1 MAQKWLLEKLEGG
14 TEYKDIK
21 KLIIVNILDY
31 EMLGFEE
38 YISETEIVLKEHRDY
53 EMLKNM
59 KWYFIELPKFRNSQ
73 VDMNDKLNQWLA
85 FIDDYKGERAR
96 MAEEKNDVIK
106 KAKVEMNYLTGE
118 EAERRLQWLREKW
131 EMDYNSDMGQAK
143 REGRKEGKIE
153 IVKNLL
159 KLNMPIE
166 QIVKASGLTK
176 KEVQEIKKSM

>member
-1 MAQKWLLEKLEGG
+1 MLEKLEGG

-59 KWYFIELPKFRNSQ
+59 KWYFIELPKFRNAQ

-85 FIDDYKGERAR
+85 FIDDYKGERAK

-143 REGRKEGKIE
+143 REGMKEGRQQEKIE
-153 IVKNLL
+153 IVKKLL
-159 KLNMPIE
+159 KTGMKVKEIAKIVDLKEEEIE
-166 QIVKASGLTK
+166 KIQKDI
-176 KEVQEIKKSM
+176 

>member
-1 MAQKWLLEKLEGG
+1 
-14 TEYKDIK
+14 
-21 KLIIVNILDY
+21 
-31 EMLGFEE
+31 MLGFEE

-73 VDMNDKLNQWLA
+73 VDMDDKLNQWLA
-85 FIDDYKGERAR
+85 FIDDYKGERAK

-131 EMDYNSDMGQAK
+131 EMDYNSDMGQAR
-143 REGRKEGKIE
+143 REGREEGREE
-153 IVKNLL
+153 IIKKML
-159 KLNMPIE
+159 KANMSIE
-166 QIVKASGLTK
+166 QISELT
-176 KEVQEIKKSM
+176 EIKREEIEKIMKKTENQ